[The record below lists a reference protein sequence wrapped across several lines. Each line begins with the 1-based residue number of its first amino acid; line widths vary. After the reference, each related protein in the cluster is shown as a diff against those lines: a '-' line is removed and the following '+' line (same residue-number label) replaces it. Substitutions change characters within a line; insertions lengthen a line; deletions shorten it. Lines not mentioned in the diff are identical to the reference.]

1 MSKIRKPS
9 FKSKV
14 NAEKLEETR
23 NSFSRRSLLKSA
35 VGAAVG
41 ATAASLVGTIGA
53 GAQVQGLYTSNKPPE
68 LPLPLGSLTY
78 LDRKQY
84 IHNMEIISH
93 ISGATVSGGEPLTA
107 MWAKGKQRLL
117 PAPGI
122 GDFVDVSDAK
132 KPFLVNNK
140 RVMQSGGLGGPI
152 VYNTKLKKW
161 LMMCTAAQ
169 PLTGATPE
177 FPLGQYD
184 KELRDKVLAYKGLR
198 GIRNYDISDPSK
210 PNLLQEYSTGETGN
224 GTHHNFYDGGKY
236 AYLDC
241 GWDDQLRLENHQRP
255 SSNALMIVDMS
266 DPAKV
271 QEVSRWWVPGQRL
284 GEEEEYKKYRFA
296 GDHTAWTG
304 NHGAITVPK
313 RVEDGGTIGYGGFG
327 AFGFYA
333 MDLSDI
339 KHPKPYGHVQYE
351 FDTFGT
357 IPFHTCYPVL
367 ADAAHPRLQN
377 KIVAV
382 HEALEADC
390 RENYHTPYI
399 LDVKD
404 PKNPKIIGM
413 FPRPAAPPDAPYS
426 DFCFAR
432 GRFGS
437 HNTQCWLAP
446 GTSNPS
452 IMVITWFNAGV
463 RVFDISDPTSP
474 KEIAWFVPPRDGDI
488 NNYESWWRG
497 TTENVFVEFD
507 RNLIWIG
514 THEGSYCLSCP
525 ALGKPVTEPTK
536 VAKWSVPHCNVGW
549 DDQTA
554 RSFYF
559 GRSLSQMG

>member
-1 MSKIRKPS
+1 M
-9 FKSKV
+9 
-14 NAEKLEETR
+14 
-23 NSFSRRSLLKSA
+23 LKSA
-35 VGAAVG
+35 VGAVVG
-41 ATAASLVGTIGA
+41 ATAAGLAGKIGA
-53 GAQVQGLYTSNKPPE
+53 GAQVQGLYTTNTAPE
-68 LPLPLGSLTY
+68 IPLPLGSLNFI
-78 LDRKQY
+78 DKKQY

-93 ISGATVSGGEPLTA
+93 ISGASISGGEPL
-107 MWAKGKQRLL
+107 MVMYAKGKQRLL
-117 PAPGI
+117 PAG
-122 GDFVDVSDAK
+122 GDFVDISEAK
-132 KPFLVNNK
+132 NPVMLNKK
-140 RVMQSGGLGGPI
+140 RVIQGNGPV

-161 LMMCTAAQ
+161 IMMCTAAQ
-169 PLTGATPE
+169 PLTSATPQY
-177 FPLGQYD
+177 PHGQYD

-198 GIRNYDISDPSK
+198 GIRNYDITDPTK
-210 PNLLQEYSTGETGN
+210 PNLLQEYSTGEKGN

-241 GWDDQLRLENHQRP
+241 GWDETLRLENHQRP
-255 SSNALMIVDMS
+255 YSNALMIVDLS
-266 DPAKV
+266 DPANV
-271 QEVSRWWVPGQRL
+271 QEVSRWWVPGQKL

-296 GDHTAWTG
+296 GDKTSWTG
-304 NHGAITVPK
+304 NHGALTVPK

-333 MDLSDI
+333 MDLRDI
-339 KHPKPYGHVQYE
+339 KNPKPYGHMQYE

-367 ADAAHPRLQN
+367 ADAAHPQLMN

-390 RENYHTPYI
+390 RENYHTPYMV
-399 LDVKD
+399 DVKD
-404 PKNPKIIGM
+404 PKNPKIIGF
-413 FPRPAAPPDAPYS
+413 FPRPAAPPDAPYT

-452 IMVITWFNAGV
+452 IMVIAWFNAGV
-463 RVFDISDPTSP
+463 RVFDISNPTEP
-474 KEIAWFVPPRDGDI
+474 KEIAWFVPPLEGEI
-488 NNYESWWRG
+488 NDYASWWRG

-525 ALGKPVTEPTK
+525 ALGKANTEPTK
-536 VAKWSVPHCNVGW
+536 VAKWSIPHCNVGW

-559 GRSLSQMG
+559 GRSISQMG

>member
-1 MSKIRKPS
+1 MSESGKPS
-9 FKSKV
+9 VSPRSVAHELAKS
-14 NAEKLEETR
+14 R
-23 NSFSRRSLLKSA
+23 DGFSRRSLLKTA

-41 ATAASLVGTIGA
+41 ATAAGVLGA
-53 GAQVQGLYTSNKPPE
+53 LDARAQEQGLYTSKVPPE

-93 ISGATVSGGEPLTA
+93 LSGPVISGGEPLMA

-117 PAPGI
+117 PAPAS
-122 GDFVDVSDAK
+122 GDFVDVSEAK
-132 KPFLVNNK
+132 NPVLVNNK
-140 RVMQSGGLGGPI
+140 RVLQSSGLGGPV

-161 LMMCTAAQ
+161 IMMCTAAQ
-169 PLTGATPE
+169 PLTGATPQY
-177 FPLGQYD
+177 PHGQYD

-198 GIRNYDISDPSK
+198 GIRNYDVTDPTK
-210 PNLLQEYSTGETGN
+210 PNLLQEYNTGEKGN
-224 GTHHNFYDGGKY
+224 GTHHNFYDGGQY

-241 GWDDQLRLENHQRP
+241 GWDGTLRLENHQRP
-255 SSNALMIVDMS
+255 YSNALMIVDMS
-266 DPAKV
+266 DPANV
-271 QEVSRWWVPGQRL
+271 QEVSRWWVPGQKL

-296 GDHTAWTG
+296 GDHTSWTG
-304 NHGAITVPK
+304 NHGAISVPK

-327 AFGFYA
+327 AFGFYV

-339 KHPKPYGHVQYE
+339 KHPKPYGHTQYE

-357 IPFHTCYPVL
+357 IPYHTCYPVI
-367 ADAAHPRLQN
+367 ADAAHPKLQN
-377 KIVAV
+377 KVVAL
-382 HEALEADC
+382 HEAVEADC
-390 RENYHTPYI
+390 RENYHTPYV

-404 PKNPKIIGM
+404 PRNPKIIGF
-413 FPRPAAPPDAPYS
+413 FPRPAAPPDAPYT

-446 GTSNPS
+446 GTSNPA
-452 IMVITWFNAGV
+452 IIVISWFNAGV
-463 RVFDISDPTSP
+463 RVFDISDPTAP
-474 KEIAWFVPPRDGDI
+474 KEVAWFVPPRNGEI
-488 NNYESWWRG
+488 ENYESWWRG

-514 THEGSYCLSCP
+514 THEGTYGLSCP
-525 ALGKPVTEPTK
+525 ALGKPITEPTK
-536 VAKWSVPHCNVGW
+536 IQKWSIPHCNVGW

-554 RSFYF
+554 STFYF
-559 GRSLSQMG
+559 GRSLSQLG